1 MCEVL
6 GDYVVIQF
14 FFTGVMTDN
23 QCCSHVWGV
32 MVNLFMKHLPATKG
46 KVIYFIKIKFP
57 DS

>member
-14 FFTGVMTDN
+14 FFTGVMIDN

-32 MVNLFMKHLPATKG
+32 MVNLFMKHFVIHKG
-46 KVIYFIKIKFP
+46 ESNLLYRIKFP
-57 DS
+57 NS